1 MPVRPAGRKK
11 AETLC
16 QGTEAAALLRGII
29 AVVYLKPVKP
39 KAREAPDLPVRKQE
53 TVARNSPGMRNN
65 DNAARLFHGGD
76 HRLYIRRKHRN
87 IIWAVRTDDPRKRS
101 RTVRIDTCL
110 NKGICNMG
118 TPDGSILTV
127 PDLRPDTLPR
137 YRIIARDPVNHRPD
151 ALLSY
156 PARLRKKAQ
165 GSFIFAAE
173 QVCQYVDT
181 CFA

>member
-1 MPVRPAGRKK
+1 M
-11 AETLC
+11 
-16 QGTEAAALLRGII
+16 
-29 AVVYLKPVKP
+29 VYLKPVEP

-65 DNAARLFHGGD
+65 HNAARLFHSG
-76 HRLYIRRKHRN
+76 HHCLYIRREHRN
-87 IIWAVRTDDPRKRS
+87 IIWAVRIDDPCKRR
-101 RTVRIDTCL
+101 RTVRIDSCL
-110 NKGICNMG
+110 NKGIRNMG

-137 YRIIARDPVNHRPD
+137 YRIIARNPVNHRPD
-151 ALLSY
+151 ALLSC

-165 GSFIFAAE
+165 GSFIFAVE

-181 CFA
+181 CFS